1 MSTAFIYSF
10 KESNWKSCQV
20 ITRNLIETY
29 NIALKNQK
37 TLHFNYNDEMTSY
50 EILNRAEEIF
60 KSKIRTLVIVDHK
73 PHVGPLIRFLDS
85 FYLENKTAVRPQVI
99 LHVFGDF
106 TLFGEQW
113 LKLEPFLKK
122 FEVKF
127 VCASDNQKR
136 LVAKFLKNKDIGLFK
151 MPFPVNM
158 NDFYYSEKIRNV
170 QREKNQIA
178 GNQVVFLYTGRM
190 SLQKKVIEL
199 AVDFNHFLKITN
211 SNAVLYLAGEFDDL
225 GNPFTGIFYQNGE
238 YCQKYINI
246 LESLDPEYHKNIK
259 YLGNLNKEEL
269 LQYYNMADCY
279 ISMSTHND
287 EDYGMSPA
295 EAICTGLPSILT
307 DWAGY
312 SSFKIGD
319 TNGCTLVPTKINTE
333 NNSIAYAR
341 PALFKSLIKNV
352 EVIKS
357 FQLNREKISKINSDN
372 FSISGNVVVLK
383 EILNSKPEKFKGFTL
398 YMTELAAVFRKKTPP
413 FSIYKTVTT
422 INYNKLYTK
431 LYDSYLSK

>member
-1 MSTAFIYSF
+1 
-10 KESNWKSCQV
+10 
-20 ITRNLIETY
+20 
-29 NIALKNQK
+29 
-37 TLHFNYNDEMTSY
+37 
-50 EILNRAEEIF
+50 
-60 KSKIRTLVIVDHK
+60 
-73 PHVGPLIRFLDS
+73 
-85 FYLENKTAVRPQVI
+85 
-99 LHVFGDF
+99 
-106 TLFGEQW
+106 
-113 LKLEPFLKK
+113 
-122 FEVKF
+122 
-127 VCASDNQKR
+127 
-136 LVAKFLKNKDIGLFK
+136 
-151 MPFPVNM
+151 
-158 NDFYYSEKIRNV
+158 
-170 QREKNQIA
+170 
-178 GNQVVFLYTGRM
+178 
-190 SLQKKVIEL
+190 
-199 AVDFNHFLKITN
+199 
-211 SNAVLYLAGEFDDL
+211 
-225 GNPFTGIFYQNGE
+225 
-238 YCQKYINI
+238 
-246 LESLDPEYHKNIK
+246 
-259 YLGNLNKEEL
+259 
-269 LQYYNMADCY
+269 
-279 ISMSTHND
+279 MSTHND